1 MLSRLLRRSALGLVL
16 LSVLAGPAFARTE
29 GRAQLTMVWP
39 AGGTVTAPF
48 GEYRGSHYHDGIDI
62 GILRSLTVRAA
73 APGKVRAVGYL
84 NGYEGYGM
92 MVSVR
97 VLGAY
102 DLMYAHLAR
111 ALVEPGEVVAQGEK
125 IGVAGCTGSCSG
137 THLHFEL
144 RRNGSAIN
152 PVQYLP

>member
-1 MLSRLLRRSALGLVL
+1 MLSRLLLRSALGLVL

-29 GRAQLTMVWP
+29 GRAQLAMVWP
-39 AGGTVTAPF
+39 AAGTVSAHF
-48 GEYRGSHYHDGIDI
+48 GEYRGSHYHAGIDI
-62 GILRSLTVRAA
+62 GMLRSLSVRAA
-73 APGKVRAVGYL
+73 APGKVRSVGYL
-84 NGYEGYGM
+84 NGYEGYGL
-92 MVSVR
+92 MVTIR

-111 ALVEPGEVVAQGEK
+111 TAVEPGEIVTQGER
-125 IGVAGCTGSCSG
+125 IGVAGCSGSCSG

-152 PVQYLP
+152 PLPFLP